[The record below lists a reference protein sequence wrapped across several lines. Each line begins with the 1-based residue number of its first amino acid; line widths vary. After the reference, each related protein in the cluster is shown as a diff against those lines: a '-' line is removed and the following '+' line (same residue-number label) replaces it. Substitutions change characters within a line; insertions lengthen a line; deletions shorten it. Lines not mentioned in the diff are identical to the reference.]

1 MRRVVLLAT
10 LGALVLP
17 GTAAAARYAVGIEQG
32 ACFRAVADRVR
43 VATGGQVSSLY
54 PLRALVVRAPS
65 VAGVGRVRGV
75 TYVERLRSRRLAF
88 VPNDPLATKQ
98 WWLTADHA
106 FDFWPNGLPTL
117 APVSVGVID
126 SGIDAGHPEFQGRIA
141 AMQSFIG
148 DDPTDVTDEE
158 GHGTFVAG
166 EIAAATDNGQGIAG
180 MGLSAQLVVAKVV
193 RSDGSISL
201 DAEARA
207 IRWAVDEGARVINLS
222 IGGVRDPLD
231 SRVDSYSPLEQA
243 AVDYAEDHGVLVVAA
258 VGNGDQAPSMPWNY
272 ASYPAALPHVLGVS
286 ALSPDGSIPAFSN
299 RDAFFNDIA
308 APGDQM
314 ISTFPRTL
322 TDHPPPCADQGYS
335 TCAGPDYRDAE
346 GTSFAAPQV
355 SAAAALLLA
364 VRPGLAPEQV
374 SAVLERSAADLT
386 PATGCPRCT
395 PGRDGLSG
403 FGRLDVSAALAAVAG
418 TPPAADRYETN
429 DDAGTRAY
437 ILYGRVRNVVATLDF
452 WDDQIDVYRIKLQA
466 GQRLWASLRGPAGT
480 DTNLA
485 LWRPGTAR
493 VEGLSPQVQAN
504 RVTQS
509 VRAGPNESFSYRAV
523 RGGWYFV
530 EVKLGTPGSGGY
542 ALRLVKS
549 PLPVG

>member
-1 MRRVVLLAT
+1 MRRLA
-10 LGALVLP
+10 LVAAIGALALP
-17 GTAAAARYAVGIEQG
+17 GTAAAAKYAVGLDQG
-32 ACFRAVADRVR
+32 ASFRDVADRVR
-43 VATGGQVSSLY
+43 AATGGEVSSLY

-65 VAGVGRVRGV
+65 VAGVARLPGV
-75 TYVERLRSRRLAF
+75 TYVERLESRRLAF
-88 VPNDPLATKQ
+88 VPNDPLSPKE
-98 WWLTADHA
+98 WWLAADHA
-106 FDFWPNGLPTL
+106 FDFWPNGVPTL
-117 APVSVGVID
+117 APVSVAVID
-126 SGIDAGHPEFQGRIA
+126 SGIDAGHPEFHGRIA
-141 AMQSFIG
+141 AMQSFVG

-166 EIAAATDNGQGIAG
+166 EIAAATDNGEGIAG
-180 MGLSAQLVVAKVV
+180 MGLSAQLIVAKVV

-231 SRVDSYSPLEQA
+231 PRVDSYSQLEQT
-243 AVDYAEDHGVLVVAA
+243 AVDFAEDHGALVVAA

-272 ASYPAALPHVLGVS
+272 ASYPAALPHVVGVS

-299 RDAFFNDIA
+299 RDALFNDIA

-314 ISTFPRTL
+314 ISTFPRAL

-355 SAAAALLLA
+355 SAAAALILG

-374 SAVLERSAADLT
+374 AALLERTADDLT

-395 PGRDGLSG
+395 AGRDSLSG
-403 FGRLDVSAALAAVAG
+403 TGRLDVAAALAALAG
-418 TPPAADRYETN
+418 PLPAADRYETN
-429 DDAGTRAY
+429 DDAGSHAY

-452 WDDQIDVYRIKLQA
+452 WDDQIDVYRVKLQA

-485 LWRPGTAR
+485 LWRPGTER
-493 VEGLSPQVQAN
+493 VEGLSPKIQSN

-509 VRAGPNESFSYRAV
+509 VRAGPNESFSYRAP

-549 PLPVG
+549 PLPVR